1 MIQKNYFIL
10 YIYYFKILDKTLLFI
25 DNLDNL
31 ISNVPR
37 REYYYKDKIIDSS
50 YKLLEYIIRGN
61 NIDNDELIKKKCL
74 TEIIVYISLLN
85 SYLNRFYFKKYISE
99 KQLFKSINLLNEIH
113 LMVNSWLSLKN

>member
-1 MIQKNYFIL
+1 MSIL
-10 YIYYFKILDKTLLFI
+10 NRDFKILDKTLLFI

-37 REYYYKDKIIDSS
+37 REYYYKDKIIDNS
-50 YKLLEYIIRGN
+50 YKLLEYIMRAN
-61 NIDNDELIKKKCL
+61 NVDSISVKQEGL
-74 TEIIVYISLLN
+74 TEIIVYSSLLN
-85 SYLNRFYFKKYISE
+85 SYLNRFYFMKYISE

>member
-37 REYYYKDKIIDSS
+37 REYYYKDKIIDNS
-50 YKLLEYIIRGN
+50 YKLLEYIMRAN
-61 NIDNDELIKKKCL
+61 NVDSISVKQECL

>member
-37 REYYYKDKIIDSS
+37 REYYYKDKIIDNS
-50 YKLLEYIIRGN
+50 YKLLEYIMRAN
-61 NIDNDELIKKKCL
+61 NVDSISVKQECL

-113 LMVNSWLSLKN
+113 LMVNLWLSLKN

>member
-37 REYYYKDKIIDSS
+37 REYYYKDKIIDNS
-50 YKLLEYIIRGN
+50 YKLLEYIMRA
-61 NIDNDELIKKKCL
+61 DNVDSISVKQECL

>member
-10 YIYYFKILDKTLLFI
+10 YIYCFKILDKTLLFI

-37 REYYYKDKIIDSS
+37 REYYYKDKMIDSS
-50 YKLLEYIIRGN
+50 YKLLEYIMCAN
-61 NIDNDELIKKKCL
+61 NVDSISVKQECL

>member
-1 MIQKNYFIL
+1 MSIL
-10 YIYYFKILDKTLLFI
+10 NRDFKILDKTLLFI

-37 REYYYKDKIIDSS
+37 REYYYKDKIIDNS
-50 YKLLEYIIRGN
+50 YKLLEYIMRAN
-61 NIDNDELIKKKCL
+61 NVDSISVKQECL

>member
-1 MIQKNYFIL
+1 MRANNV
-10 YIYYFKILDKTLLFI
+10 DS
-25 DNLDNL
+25 
-31 ISNVPR
+31 ISV
-37 REYYYKDKIIDSS
+37 KHS
-50 YKLLEYIIRGN
+50 
-61 NIDNDELIKKKCL
+61 CL

>member
-1 MIQKNYFIL
+1 MSIL
-10 YIYYFKILDKTLLFI
+10 NREFKILDKTLLFI

-31 ISNVPR
+31 VCNVPR
-37 REYYYKDKIIDSS
+37 REYYYKDKVIDNS
-50 YKLLEYIIRGN
+50 YRLLEYIIRGN
-61 NIDNDELIKKKCL
+61 NIDNDDSMRKKCL
-74 TEIIVYISLLN
+74 CEIIVCISLLN